1 MKIVKLIVIEV
12 KLALAD
18 LFAFQLHSLR
28 DALHYH
34 HQSLQN
40 KQQYENA

>member
-34 HQSLQN
+34 HKLQN